1 MLNCNEVHELSGDAL
16 DRGLPGEKKS
26 DFFAH
31 LKACLHCRNDY
42 EIELLAKNIIRRT
55 LKLVPTPSEVSQ
67 TILQLI
73 RGQADGTVKKQSW
86 FGRFLSWRFLAPTL
100 AAGIVGLIL
109 TFLLILPFGSANN
122 EYAHTAAN
130 DIINQSLKNFSLVQ
144 SGELKPSMIAC
155 YPDVVVG
162 YFQRQNY
169 RFAVSMPSDDS
180 CDWYGAVADTFDDV
194 KQAHIFYKRGDDLLY
209 VYEIKIADAF
219 EGSALSLPVAAK
231 KSLAQTGWYTDPQ
244 HKECNVVLWIVNET
258 LCAAVST
265 MKKDRLLAFL
275 SPQ

>member
-1 MLNCNEVHELSGDAL
+1 MLNCKEVHELSGDAL
-16 DRGLPGEKKS
+16 DRSLPVEKKS

-31 LKACLHCRNDY
+31 LKACPPCRNEY
-42 EIELLAKNIIRRT
+42 EIELLAKSVIRRT
-55 LKLVPTPSEVSQ
+55 LKLIPTPFEVSQ

-73 RGQADGTVKKQSW
+73 RGQAGGTVKKQSW
-86 FGRFLSWRFLAPTL
+86 LSRFLSWRFLAPTL
-100 AAGIVGLIL
+100 ATGIVGLVIA
-109 TFLLILPFGSANN
+109 FLLILPPGSVNN
-122 EYAHTAAN
+122 EYAHTASN
-130 DIINQSLKNFSLVQ
+130 DIINQSLKNFTLVQ

-155 YPDVVVG
+155 YSDVVVG

-169 RFAVSMPSDDS
+169 EFAVSIPSDDS
-180 CDWYGAVADTFDDV
+180 CDWYGAVANTFDDV
-194 KQAHIFYKRGDDLLY
+194 NVAHIVYKRGDDLLY
-209 VYEIKIADAF
+209 VYEVKKADAL

-231 KSLAQTGWYTDPQ
+231 ESLTQTGWYTDPQ
-244 HKECNVVLWIVNET
+244 HKDCNVVLWTVNET